1 MSVNTEIE
9 TVPDTTLVIVFDES
23 TSMRNQSKEAVI
35 DGLMTMIEG
44 QPNIKRFVIWM
55 FSTTTRKVHDG
66 PIVTREQLWSYFN
79 PDGMTAI
86 YDSIWTALDDLET
99 DTNPNKVVL
108 FLTDGCENSSKQY
121 TIEDTKEK
129 IAHSLS
135 KGVTFLSL
143 GIPISQAVELGLDK
157 DKCIEF
163 ALDRVHFAETMRVGS
178 EAIHASCAGREYTF
192 SADDREATGSRDAPP
207 RYTSGGLYQSLTDT
221 VTPDDR
227 C

>member
-1 MSVNTEIE
+1 MKI
-9 TVPDTTLVIVFDES
+9 
-23 TSMRNQSKEAVI
+23 Q
-35 DGLMTMIEG
+35 
-44 QPNIKRFVIWM
+44 
-55 FSTTTRKVHDG
+55 
-66 PIVTREQLWSYFN
+66 
-79 PDGMTAI
+79 
-86 YDSIWTALDDLET
+86 
-99 DTNPNKVVL
+99 
-108 FLTDGCENSSKQY
+108 
-121 TIEDTKEK
+121 KEK

>member
-1 MSVNTEIE
+1 MFSTITNFFQSITGLVTSSEVKTPDDTEIEVSVNTEIE

-121 TIEDTKEK
+121 TIEDTKR
-129 IAHSLS
+129 
-135 KGVTFLSL
+135 
-143 GIPISQAVELGLDK
+143 K
-157 DKCIEF
+157 DCSFIK
-163 ALDRVHFAETMRVGS
+163 
-178 EAIHASCAGREYTF
+178 
-192 SADDREATGSRDAPP
+192 
-207 RYTSGGLYQSLTDT
+207 
-221 VTPDDR
+221 
-227 C
+227 